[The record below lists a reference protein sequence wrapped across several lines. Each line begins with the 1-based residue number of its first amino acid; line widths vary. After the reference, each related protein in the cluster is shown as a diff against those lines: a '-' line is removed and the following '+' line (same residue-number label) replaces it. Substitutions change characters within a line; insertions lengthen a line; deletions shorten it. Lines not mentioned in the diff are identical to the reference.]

1 MHDYQDEQKAF
12 LEQQNVQRSSNQRT
26 PVSIKGDPE
35 LYATG
40 QTGGLMIQKFLNRHG
55 LGDSNAKTYEASGGA
70 TPQSV
75 GGSRTNQPNVKQG
88 VDDYKSDT
96 ESILNNCPIEM
107 ASICIKLL
115 VDILI

>member
-1 MHDYQDEQKAF
+1 
-12 LEQQNVQRSSNQRT
+12 
-26 PVSIKGDPE
+26 
-35 LYATG
+35 
-40 QTGGLMIQKFLNRHG
+40 MIQKFLNRHG
-55 LGDSNAKTYEASGGA
+55 LGDSNASGGA

-75 GGSRTNQPNVKQG
+75 GGSRPGAANVKGG

-115 VDILI
+115 VDILIQIGKCKAVSDVPPDIAHLL